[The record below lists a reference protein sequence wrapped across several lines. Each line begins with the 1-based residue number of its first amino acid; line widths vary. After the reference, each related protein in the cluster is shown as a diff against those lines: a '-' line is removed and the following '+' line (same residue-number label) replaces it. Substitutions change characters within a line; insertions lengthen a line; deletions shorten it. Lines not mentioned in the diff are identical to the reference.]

1 MLCARRHNFS
11 IGKGAP
17 PAAPRAMLSR
27 PNGSVRK
34 PYFPMVSDV
43 ISALPA
49 PHQGLRT
56 SYNTDMLCRF
66 QFLQLAFVF
75 LSASVLRAD
84 TAAFDL
90 AGPRIEIRVT
100 RAGKTLPI
108 DRVPNLQPGDR
119 IWIHPDMPDGES
131 VRFLMIPA
139 FLRGSTNPPPENW
152 FTKVETW
159 NKHVREEGIVIT
171 VPPGAQQVLIFL
183 APQTGG
189 DFGTLRSAVRGKP
202 GAFVRASQD
211 LNQASLDRSR
221 LDKYLSIVREMSG
234 DEASVLHDRSVL
246 LARSLNIKLDN
257 DCFMKPRQ
265 QQESCLTQN
274 TDQLVL
280 DDGHSQSMVSALT
293 SGSGPDLVGQ
303 LSTTRL
309 AGGGAYSPYVGAV
322 VDVAKMLESFH
333 TPEYRYIPALALPHL
348 DELNLKLNNPP
359 SFRKPM
365 SVMVVSL
372 PAVEAAQLPPLR
384 PLDAHQVLCLE
395 KPDLLLAAEGAP
407 VVFSTDYAHSMVLRI
422 ADKSGHAFDLPA
434 PADAARGGFSVA
446 THSVVAEK
454 LESEVKGTLRGN
466 WGFDSFEGP
475 SFRLQNAHPANWIV
489 ASADESALV
498 VGREDTI
505 HFKSDA
511 AACVETVTLKD
522 EQGKALKATWDSS
535 KADELELKIPLKGES
550 PGRITMLVKQYGAGK
565 ADEVELRS
573 YSEAARLDKF
583 AMNAGDSQASLIGTR
598 LDEVAGVELNGIHF
612 VPAALSRLDNRDDLR
627 LATDAKD
634 ISRLHAGDNV
644 TAKVSLK
651 DGRVSNVDTVVDPP
665 RPRITLLNQTIQP
678 GPVPTTI
685 RLGNQ
690 DELPQDGKLSFFL
703 NVEIPETFTRS
714 EKIEVATAD
723 ASYSVFLSLDDATLI
738 PQDVHTVMA
747 VFDPLKSFGPSAFGP
762 LRFRAVDGNARGDWQ
777 PLANLVRLP
786 VLKEVGCPEAPDKQ
800 CALYGTNLFLIS
812 SVASDP
818 EFKHSV
824 PVPSGFAE
832 STLSVPRPDGSLL
845 YIKLRDNPSAV
856 NPASLPVVP
865 TQR

>member
-1 MLCARRHNFS
+1 LH
-11 IGKGAP
+11 
-17 PAAPRAMLSR
+17 
-27 PNGSVRK
+27 
-34 PYFPMVSDV
+34 
-43 ISALPA
+43 
-49 PHQGLRT
+49 
-56 SYNTDMLCRF
+56 
-66 QFLQLAFVF
+66 LAFIV
-75 LSASVLRAD
+75 LLVSSLRAD

-119 IWIHPDMPDGES
+119 LWIHPDMPDEES
-131 VRFLMIPA
+131 VRFLMITA

-152 FTKVETW
+152 FTRVETW
-159 NKHVREEGIVIT
+159 NKHVREEGVVIT
-171 VPPGAQQVLIFL
+171 VPAGAQQALIFL

-221 LDKYLSIVREMSG
+221 LDKYLSAVKDMSG

-257 DCFMKPRQ
+257 ECFNKPRQ

-280 DDGHSQSMVSALT
+280 DDGHSQSMVAALT

-322 VDVAKMLESFH
+322 VDVAKMLEGFH

-365 SVMVVSL
+365 SVLVVSL

-384 PLDAHQVLCLE
+384 AVDPRQAFCLE

-407 VVFSTDYAHSMVLRI
+407 VVFSTDFAHNMVLHITDR
-422 ADKSGHAFDLPA
+422 SGHALDLPA
-434 PADAARGGFSVA
+434 PADAARGGFAVA
-446 THSVVAEK
+446 THGVAAGK
-454 LESEVKGTLRGN
+454 LENEVKVTLRGD
-466 WGFDSFEGP
+466 WGFDPFEGP
-475 SFRLQNAHPANWIV
+475 SFRLQNAHPAKWIV
-489 ASADESALV
+489 TSADESALV
-498 VGREDTI
+498 VGREDTV

-511 AACVETVTLKD
+511 AACVETVTLKN
-522 EQGKALKATWDSS
+522 EQGKELKPTWDAS
-535 KADELELKIPLKGES
+535 KADELQLKVPLKDES
-550 PGRITMLVKQYGAGK
+550 PGKITMLVKQYGSVK

-583 AMNAGDSQASLIGTR
+583 AINAGDLQATLIGAR
-598 LDEVAGVELNGIHF
+598 LDEVAGVELNSINFAPGGF
-612 VPAALSRLDNRDDLR
+612 TRSDNKDELR
-627 LATDAKD
+627 LTTDAKD
-634 ISRLHAGDNV
+634 ISTLHGGDKV
-644 TAKVSLK
+644 TAKVTLK
-651 DGRVSNVDTVVDPP
+651 DGRMLSIDTAVDPP
-665 RPRITLLNQTIQP
+665 RPRMTLLNQTIQA
-678 GPVPTTI
+678 GPVPTAI
-685 RLGNQ
+685 RLGSQ
-690 DELPQDGKLSFFL
+690 DELPQDGKISFFL
-703 NVEIPETFTRS
+703 NVEVPETFTRS
-714 EKIEVATAD
+714 ERVEVATAD
-723 ASYSVFLSLDDATLI
+723 GSYSVSLSLDDGTLV
-738 PQDVHTVMA
+738 PQDAHTVMA
-747 VFDPLKSFGPSAFGP
+747 VFDPLKNFGPAAFGP
-762 LRFRAVDGNARGDWQ
+762 LRFRAVQGNFRGDWQ

-786 VLKEVGCPEAPDKQ
+786 VLKEVGCPEAPDKP
-800 CALYGTNLFLIS
+800 CALRGSNLFLIS

-818 EFKHSV
+818 EFIHSV
-824 PVPSGFAE
+824 PVPTGFAE
-832 STLSVPRPDGSLL
+832 STLNVPRPDGSVL
-845 YIKLRDNPSAV
+845 YIKLRDDPATV
-856 NPASLPVVP
+856 NPASVPVVP
-865 TQR
+865 VQP

>member
-1 MLCARRHNFS
+1 LF
-11 IGKGAP
+11 
-17 PAAPRAMLSR
+17 
-27 PNGSVRK
+27 
-34 PYFPMVSDV
+34 
-43 ISALPA
+43 
-49 PHQGLRT
+49 
-56 SYNTDMLCRF
+56 
-66 QFLQLAFVF
+66 LAFVF
-75 LSASVLRAD
+75 LPGNLLHAG

-90 AGPRIEIRVT
+90 GGPKIEIRVT
-100 RAGKTLPI
+100 RAGKSLPI
-108 DRVPNLQPGDR
+108 SQVPNLQAGDR
-119 IWIHPDMPDGES
+119 IWIHPDTPDGES
-131 VRFLMIPA
+131 VRFLMIAA
-139 FLRGSTNPPPENW
+139 FLRGSTNPPPEEW

-159 NKHVREEGIVIT
+159 NKHIREEGVVIT
-171 VPPGAQQVLIFL
+171 VPAGAQQALIFL

-221 LDKYLSIVREMSG
+221 LDKYLSVVKEMSG
-234 DEASVLHDRSVL
+234 DEDSVLHDRSVL

-257 DCFMKPRQ
+257 DCFYKPRQ

-280 DDGHSQSMVSALT
+280 DDGHSQSMVAALT

-333 TPEYRYIPALALPHL
+333 TPDYRYIPALALPHL

-384 PLDAHQVLCLE
+384 PVDAHQALCLE

-422 ADKSGHAFDLPA
+422 TDKSGHALDLPA
-434 PADAARGGFSVA
+434 AADAARGGFSIATHGVA
-446 THSVVAEK
+446 TDK
-454 LESEVKGTLRGN
+454 LEGEVKGTLRGN

-475 SFRLQNAHPANWIV
+475 SFRLQNSHPAKWIV

-498 VGREDTI
+498 VGREDI
-505 HFKSDA
+505 VHFKSDA
-511 AACVETVTLKD
+511 AACVETVTLKN
-522 EQGKALKATWDSS
+522 EQGKAIKPTWNSPKS
-535 KADELELKIPLKGES
+535 DELELKVPLKDES
-550 PGRITMLVKQYGAGK
+550 PGKITMLVKQYGAGK

-583 AMNAGDSQASLIGTR
+583 VINAGDSQATLTGAR
-598 LDEVAGVELNGIHF
+598 LDEVAGAELDSVHF
-612 VPAALSRLDNRDDLR
+612 APAGFSRLDNKDELR
-627 LATDAKD
+627 LSTEAKD
-634 ISRLHAGDNV
+634 ISTLHAGDKV
-644 TAKVSLK
+644 TAKVTLK
-651 DGRVSNVDTVVDPP
+651 DGRTLSVDTVVDRP
-665 RPRITLLNQTIQP
+665 RPRMTLLNQTIQP
-678 GPVPTTI
+678 GPTPTAI
-685 RLGNQ
+685 RLSNQ
-690 DELPQDGKLSFFL
+690 DQLPQDGKISFFL
-703 NVEIPETFTRS
+703 SVEVPETFTRS

-723 ASYSVFLSLDDATLI
+723 ASYSVFLSVDDGTLV
-738 PQDVHTVMA
+738 PQDAHTVMA
-747 VFDPLKSFGPSAFGP
+747 IFDPLKSFGPSAFGP
-762 LRFRAVDGNARGDWQ
+762 LRFRAVEGNARGDWQ

-800 CALYGTNLFLIS
+800 CALNGTNLFLIS

-824 PVPSGFAE
+824 PVPTGFAE
-832 STLSVPRPDGSLL
+832 TTLSVPRPDGTLL

-856 NPASLPVVP
+856 NPAVLPVVQ
-865 TQR
+865 TEQ